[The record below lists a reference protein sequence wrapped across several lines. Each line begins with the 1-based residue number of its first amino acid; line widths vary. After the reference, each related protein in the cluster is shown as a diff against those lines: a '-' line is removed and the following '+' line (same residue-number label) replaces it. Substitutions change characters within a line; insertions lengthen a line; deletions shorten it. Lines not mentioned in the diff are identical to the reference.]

1 MIINEKVIRKNII
14 ICSIL
19 LFIVGCD
26 TRVTDPNYI
35 PLDFELDTQLPMDE
49 NGYYHLELNDE
60 TWQTI
65 HRISGTIYD
74 DVEPAELIRFNWYSS
89 HYWYIGDTL
98 GYVIQYGLTD
108 DLEYVSYDTSYVTW
122 FDGWEVPTINC
133 CSYSNSDGEV
143 NVMIAPVR
151 SMVGDTMTIWF
162 TFRNYSNELEE
173 GNFYIILD

>member
-1 MIINEKVIRKNII
+1 
-14 ICSIL
+14 
-19 LFIVGCD
+19 
-26 TRVTDPNYI
+26 
-35 PLDFELDTQLPMDE
+35 MDE
-49 NGYYHLELNDE
+49 NGYYHLELNDD

-74 DVEPAELIRFNWYSS
+74 DVEPVELIRFNWYSS

>member
-49 NGYYHLELNDE
+49 NGYYHLELNDN

-74 DVEPAELIRFNWYSS
+74 DVEPVELIRFNWSSS
-89 HYWYIGDTL
+89 HYWYIGYTL
-98 GYVIQYGLTD
+98 GYVIQYVLTD
-108 DLEYVSYDTSYVTW
+108 DLVYVSYDTSYVT
-122 FDGWEVPTINC
+122 
-133 CSYSNSDGEV
+133 
-143 NVMIAPVR
+143 
-151 SMVGDTMTIWF
+151 
-162 TFRNYSNELEE
+162 
-173 GNFYIILD
+173 